1 MKNKKKKF
9 LNKNLN
15 NKKFLKK
22 MITNQK
28 KKKLLEMKI
37 VVKDQLCKTLI
48 GII

>member
-37 VVKDQLCKTLI
+37 VVKD
-48 GII
+48 